1 MNIAYYFAYYG
12 GLVLKSRSQA
22 KIDNRSIQGY
32 QPCVCLGYSPSQWC
46 NFSFVIQMLKIDRD
60 PPPVPPLFVDSGA
73 SIPRSTFTRY
83 SYGSSSGKSIVE
95 TRSYQIDPRFHF
107 RALEIA
113 C

>member
-60 PPPVPPLFVDSGA
+60 PPPSPTSLRRLWSE
-73 SIPRSTFTRY
+73 Y
-83 SYGSSSGKSIVE
+83 SS
-95 TRSYQIDPRFHF
+95 FHIYT
-107 RALEIA
+107 L
-113 C
+113 